1 MTPEEEARQ
10 EIDRLLQSAGWC
22 IQDYQDLNLGA
33 GLGVAIREFPLVSG
47 RADYLLFVD
56 RIAVGAIEAKPVG
69 TILTDVEGQTEKY
82 LRGIPENIPH
92 VQDPLPFEFES
103 TGTETHFAD
112 LRDPDWRSRR
122 IFAFFRPG
130 TLHDWIKEKDT
141 LRDRL
146 RKMPNLAKA
155 SP

>member
-10 EIDRLLQSAGWC
+10 EIDRLLEAASWQV
-22 IQDYQDLNLGA
+22 QDYKELNLGA
-33 GLGVAIREFPLVSG
+33 SLGVAIREFPLMSG

-69 TILTDVEGQTEKY
+69 TILTDVEGQTERY

-92 VQDPLPFEFES
+92 IQDPLPFEFES

-112 LRDPDWRSRR
+112 LRDSDGIGGYR
-122 IFAFFRPG
+122 
-130 TLHDWIKEKDT
+130 
-141 LRDRL
+141 
-146 RKMPNLAKA
+146 
-155 SP
+155 

>member
-10 EIDRLLQSAGWC
+10 EIDHLLQAAGWQL
-22 IQDYQDLNLGA
+22 QDYKNLNLGA
-33 GLGVAIREFPLVSG
+33 SLGVAVREFPLESG

-56 RIAVGAIEAKPVG
+56 RIAIGAIEAKPEG
-69 TILTDVEGQTEKY
+69 TILTDVEGQTERY

-92 VQDPLPFEFES
+92 FQDPLPFEFES
-103 TGTETHFAD
+103 TGTEIYFAD
-112 LRDPDWRSRR
+112 LRDSDWRSRR
-122 IFAFFRPG
+122 VFAFFRPE

-146 RKMPNLAKA
+146 RRCPILPKPA
-155 SP
+155 